1 MINNLEAYLTTEN
14 IYLLA
19 NWGVIP
25 FWLLLAFLPNHLIT
39 RFFVNSVIIP
49 VLLAT
54 AYIFLA
60 YDLYIEG
67 EIFEVFQLYFGLDN
81 LYSIYANETFLLI
94 FWLHFLSIS
103 LFVGS
108 WISRDSQ
115 RYMVPKI
122 LLILSLIFTY
132 FSGPVGLVFYWLI
145 RIFFA
150 KKIGF
155 NE

>member
-1 MINNLEAYLTTEN
+1 MINNLEAYLTTDN

-25 FWLLLAFLPNHLIT
+25 FWLMLLFIPHLTIA

-49 VLLAT
+49 LLLAS

-60 YDLYIEG
+60 LKLYTNG
-67 EIFEVFQLYFGLDN
+67 EIFEIFQLYFGLEN
-81 LYSIYANETFLLI
+81 LYSIYSNETFLLI

-108 WISRDSQ
+108 WIARDSQ
-115 RYMVPKI
+115 RYMIPKI
-122 LLILSLIFTY
+122 LTIISLILTY